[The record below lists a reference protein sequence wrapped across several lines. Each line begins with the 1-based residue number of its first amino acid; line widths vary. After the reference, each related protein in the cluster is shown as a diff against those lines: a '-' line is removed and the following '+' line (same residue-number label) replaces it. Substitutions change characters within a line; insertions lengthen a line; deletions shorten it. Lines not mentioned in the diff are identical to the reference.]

1 MMRTFKSQDMQRQP
15 ASLQE
20 AAIVE
25 PVVITYHDRPRLVL
39 MSMEEYDRLQ
49 GRRRSVGSIEELPES
64 IARELE
70 GFDQSDELEQ
80 EPEAGLSRGPNS

>member
-1 MMRTFKSQDMQRQP
+1 MRTFKAQDMQRQS

-39 MSMEEYDRLQ
+39 MSMEEYDRIR
-49 GRRRSVGSIEELPES
+49 GRERTVGSVEDLPGS
-64 IARELE
+64 IVSDLE
-70 GFDQSDELEQ
+70 GVEQSDEFEEDP
-80 EPEAGLSRGPNS
+80 EPGLSRGPNS

>member
-1 MMRTFKSQDMQRQP
+1 MRTFKAQDMQRQA

-39 MSMEEYDRLQ
+39 MSMEEYDRIR
-49 GRRRSVGSIEELPES
+49 GRQRTVGSVDDVPDSLVSEPEGVGQ
-64 IARELE
+64 A
-70 GFDQSDELEQ
+70 DELEEDP
-80 EPEAGLSRGPNS
+80 EPGLFRGPNS